1 MIFKQCILFQLF
13 KANRSKQQT
22 KKWLQEEDFA
32 SACSPWT
39 QEWKWQSY
47 VSVDISRRIYF
58 AVFANY
64 DLNLIGL
71 HRFRVSIPRLVQ
83 AEDLKQSRRR
93 IFMRSSAVQF
103 FPVVELEIETSKLGF
118 LLASPFQSLTAVLPL
133 SATSHQSCQRT
144 FARFSDF
151 FISHLLLPCLQLASL
166 RTRFSLSS
174 ISQPRMH
181 QCNVFI
187 DS

>member
-1 MIFKQCILFQLF
+1 MIFKQCILFQLL

-22 KKWLQEEDFA
+22 KKWIQEEDFA

-47 VSVDISRRIYF
+47 VSVDISRCIYF

-71 HRFRVSIPRLVQ
+71 HRFPVSIPRLVQ

-133 SATSHQSCQRT
+133 SATCHQSCQGSLHVEST
-144 FARFSDF
+144 FK
-151 FISHLLLPCLQLASL
+151 ISKMIYKDTVKLG
-166 RTRFSLSS
+166 F
-174 ISQPRMH
+174 
-181 QCNVFI
+181 
-187 DS
+187 

>member
-13 KANRSKQQT
+13 KANRSKQCRLKNGYKRKTLHQRV
-22 KKWLQEEDFA
+22 
-32 SACSPWT
+32 WT
-39 QEWKWQSY
+39 HGGKWQCN
-47 VSVDISRRIYF
+47 VSVDISRCIYF

-71 HRFRVSIPRLVQ
+71 HRFPVSIPRLVQ

-103 FPVVELEIETSKLGF
+103 FPLVELEIETSKLGF

-133 SATSHQSCQRT
+133 SATSHQSCQRY
-144 FARFSDF
+144 FANIFY
-151 FISHLLLPCLQLASL
+151 
-166 RTRFSLSS
+166 
-174 ISQPRMH
+174 
-181 QCNVFI
+181 NVL
-187 DS
+187 